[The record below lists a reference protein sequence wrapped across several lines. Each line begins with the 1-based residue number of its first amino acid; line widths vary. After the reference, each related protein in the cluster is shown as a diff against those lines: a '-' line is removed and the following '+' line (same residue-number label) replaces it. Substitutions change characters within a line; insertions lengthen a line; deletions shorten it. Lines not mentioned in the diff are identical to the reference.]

1 MRSSLERDLARWER
15 GELSVADL
23 GLRHPGRAA
32 VMVALY
38 QRLTDIGTAAV
49 PDPEPL
55 WERLWQRLPQRPVM
69 VPARTVGPAFVLRR
83 LVARP
88 LALAAALVLLGG
100 AIGYA
105 VAPQAVNHRLSS
117 FWESV
122 EDLFRDEPR
131 QGGPDRTP
139 GSSGDDEPGLAPSVP
154 DDEDGD
160 DGEAGEDD
168 GDDGD
173 DREDGDDD
181 DREGSSE
188 DSGEGSGDGDGDEDD
203 EADEPSD
210 GEGSDEGPDGD
221 GSDEGSGSDGSSLDE
236 EVDESSLDPDDA
248 VDPDD

>member
-23 GLRHPGRAA
+23 GLRHPGRAGG
-32 VMVALY
+32 MVALY
-38 QRLTDIGTAAV
+38 QRLTDIGGAAV
-49 PDPEPL
+49 PDPEPG
-55 WERLWQRLPQRPVM
+55 WERLRGQLPQRPDV
-69 VPARTVGPAFVLRR
+69 VQVRTLGPAFVLRR

-105 VAPQAVNHRLSS
+105 AAPQAVNHRLTTI
-117 FWESV
+117 WENV

-139 GSSGDDEPGLAPSVP
+139 GSPGDDEPGLAPSVP
-154 DDEDGD
+154 DGEEGDGD

-168 GDDGD
+168 G
-173 DREDGDDD
+173 EDGDDD

-188 DSGEGSGDGDGDEDD
+188 DSGEGSDDGDGDGDD
-203 EADEPSD
+203 EAAEPAD
-210 GEGSDEGPDGD
+210 GESSNEGSGD
-221 GSDEGSGSDGSSLDE
+221 GSDEGSGSDGSSFE
-236 EVDESSLDPDDA
+236 EEADESSLDPDDA
-248 VDPDD
+248 VEPDD

>member
-15 GELSVADL
+15 GELSIADL

-32 VMVALY
+32 GMVAVY
-38 QRLTDIGTAAV
+38 QRLTDIGAAAV
-49 PDPEPL
+49 PDPGPG
-55 WERLWQRLPQRPVM
+55 WERLRERLPQRPVLAA
-69 VPARTVGPAFVLRR
+69 VRTVGPAFALRR

-105 VAPQAVNHRLSS
+105 AAPQAVNHRLSS

-139 GSSGDDEPGLAPSVP
+139 GSPGDDEPGLVPSVP
-154 DDEDGD
+154 DGDDDGD
-160 DGEAGEDD
+160 GDGDEGDDRDD

-181 DREGSSE
+181 GDGDDRDGPSE
-188 DSGEGSGDGDGDEDD
+188 DSGEDPDDGDGEDD
-203 EADEPSD
+203 EETAEPSD
-210 GEGSDEGPDGD
+210 G
-221 GSDEGSGSDGSSLDE
+221 GSSNE
-236 EVDESSLDPDDA
+236 GPDDA
-248 VDPDD
+248 VEPDD

>member
-15 GELSVADL
+15 GELSLADL
-23 GLRHPGRAA
+23 GLRHPGRAGG
-32 VMVALY
+32 MVALY

-154 DDEDGD
+154 EDEEGDDGEDGDD
-160 DGEAGEDD
+160 DGEAGDD
-168 GDDGD
+168 P
-173 DREDGDDD
+173 EDGDDD
-181 DREGSSE
+181 AEGPSE
-188 DSGEGSGDGDGDEDD
+188 DSGEGSGDGDGDGDD
-203 EADEPSD
+203 EAAEPSD
-210 GEGSDEGPDGD
+210 GESSNEGSGD
-221 GSDEGSGSDGSSLDE
+221 GSDEGSGSDGSSFE
-236 EVDESSLDPDDA
+236 EEADESSLDPDDA
-248 VDPDD
+248 VEPDD

>member
-1 MRSSLERDLARWER
+1 MRSSLGRDLARWER
-15 GELSVADL
+15 GELSVANL
-23 GLRHPGRAA
+23 GLRHPGRAGG
-32 VMVALY
+32 MVALY
-38 QRLTDIGTAAV
+38 QRLTDIGGAAV
-49 PDPEPL
+49 PDLEPG
-55 WERLWQRLPQRPVM
+55 WERLRQRLPERPVLAA
-69 VPARTVGPAFVLRR
+69 VRTVGPALVLRR

-105 VAPQAVNHRLSS
+105 AAPQAVNHRLTTI
-117 FWESV
+117 WENV

-168 GDDGD
+168 GEDGD

-181 DREGSSE
+181 REGPSE
-188 DSGEGSGDGDGDEDD
+188 DSGEGSGDGDGDD

-210 GEGSDEGPDGD
+210 GGGSDEGPDGD
-221 GSDEGSGSDGSSLDE
+221 GSDEGSGSDSFEEEADE
-236 EVDESSLDPDDA
+236 TSLDPDDA
-248 VDPDD
+248 VEPDD